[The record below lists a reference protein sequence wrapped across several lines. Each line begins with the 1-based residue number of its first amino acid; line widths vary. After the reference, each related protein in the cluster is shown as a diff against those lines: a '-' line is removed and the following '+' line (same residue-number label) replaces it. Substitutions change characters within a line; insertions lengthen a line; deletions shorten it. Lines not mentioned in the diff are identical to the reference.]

1 MNGTVL
7 SEAKD
12 LLSASEILRS
22 AQEGSRG
29 EAAPRPS
36 PFTPYPS
43 LSSGM
48 IWYVAA
54 GSALGGVL
62 RFLMVPW
69 AQRYFAAGFPGGTL
83 VVNVA
88 GSLVIGL
95 VLRLAGEQVLS
106 TEARV
111 FLTVGIC
118 GGFTT
123 FSAFSAENLELL
135 QAGQYGRTAIY
146 VVASVLLSVAAAA
159 LGWLL
164 GGLTTQFT
172 RS

>member
-1 MNGTVL
+1 
-7 SEAKD
+7 
-12 LLSASEILRS
+12 
-22 AQEGSRG
+22 
-29 EAAPRPS
+29 
-36 PFTPYPS
+36 
-43 LSSGM
+43 M

-83 VVNVA
+83 VVNVL

-95 VLRLAGEQVLS
+95 VLRMAGQPGLI
-106 TEARV
+106 TPEARV

-123 FSAFSAENLELL
+123 FSAFSIENLELL
-135 QAGQYGRTAIY
+135 QTGQWGRAAIY
-146 VVASVLLSVAAAA
+146 IGASIVLSLLAVT
-159 LGWLL
+159 LGWLA
-164 GGLTTQFT
+164 GGLINQMGRT
-172 RS
+172 

>member
-1 MNGTVL
+1 
-7 SEAKD
+7 
-12 LLSASEILRS
+12 
-22 AQEGSRG
+22 
-29 EAAPRPS
+29 
-36 PFTPYPS
+36 
-43 LSSGM
+43 M

-83 VVNVA
+83 VVNVL

-95 VLRLAGEQVLS
+95 VLRMAGQPGLI
-106 TEARV
+106 TPEARV

-123 FSAFSAENLELL
+123 FSAFSIENLELL
-135 QAGQYGRTAIY
+135 QTGQWGRAAIY
-146 VVASVLLSVAAAA
+146 IGASIVLSLLAVT
-159 LGWLL
+159 LGWLA
-164 GGLTTQFT
+164 GGLINQMG
-172 RS
+172 RA